1 MIKAKIAYKMQVYK
15 MFNKMINNLVK
26 ILKIMELYVKYPIN
40 YPNNLLKLILTNLI
54 YKSNLIKIIIM
65 VLSIINLYKLNHSIS
80 KIIV

>member
-1 MIKAKIAYKMQVYK
+1 MQVYK

-26 ILKIMELYVKYPIN
+26 ILKTMELYVKYPIN
-40 YPNNLLKLILTNLI
+40 YPNNLLKLILINLI

-80 KIIV
+80 KITV